1 MRVEFFSSFRWLTSL
16 LAAASLVVVTPSFTR
31 ADDEKPAAEEVKA
44 DEAKPADETKETKET
59 KKLRFA
65 QFVVNSSLPES
76 PGQSGPFGDLQLDLR
91 TTIARLDKAAGD
103 KSIEGIVLE
112 LRNPAIGRGKL
123 NEMRE
128 AIKRFRESGKKVHA
142 QMEMGTPGDYLIACA
157 CDEIVMPESGYL
169 LLPGVRA
176 EPMFYKGL
184 LGMLGLKADFIHM
197 GDAKGAA
204 EPYTRSKWSKPVKE
218 NMTALIDDLYEDMVT
233 TICESRPI
241 SREKV
246 VEIINTGLLTAKQAK
261 EAGLI
266 DRLAYPDELRAEL
279 AKSHE
284 ADNLVYVQNY
294 GKKDVDTDFS
304 GPAGFF
310 KLMGMVMGG
319 EPTKRQTAGDKI
331 AIVYAVG
338 PIMTGKSEQD
348 FFGGETLGSD
358 TIVEALRKAD
368 DDERVAAIVLRID
381 SPGGSAIASDLIW
394 RKMQEIEKPIVAS
407 MGDVAASGG
416 YYIAMGAD
424 KIYAEPGTIT
434 GSIGVVS
441 GKVAMGGLY
450 DKLGISVDVISRGQN
465 SGLFSS
471 MRKFTESERAALLS
485 MMEDVYAQFT
495 TKAAEGRKMPVER
508 LLELAS
514 GKVYTGRQAKQNGLI
529 DELGTLHDAVA
540 SAKKLAGLPDD
551 KKVQLEVLPE
561 PTNFFESLFGNM
573 DAEQEVRL
581 GAALGRISPEI
592 LDAARRAH
600 RLQQLFREPISLVMP
615 FELEIK

>member
-1 MRVEFFSSFRWLTSL
+1 MRCEFFNIFRRFTSVLAVASFVVLTP
-16 LAAASLVVVTPSFTR
+16 SLVR
-31 ADDEKPAAEEVKA
+31 ADDEKPAAA
-44 DEAKPADETKETKET
+44 EAKAAETKPTEATKEA

-65 QFVVNSSLPES
+65 QLIVNSSLPES
-76 PGQSGPFGDLQLDLR
+76 PGQAGPFGDLQLDLR
-91 TTIARLDKAAGD
+91 STIARLDKAAED
-103 KSIEGIVLE
+103 KTIDGLVLE
-112 LRNPAIGRGKL
+112 LRNPSIGRGKL
-123 NEMRE
+123 NELCQ
-128 AIKRFRESGKKVHA
+128 AIKRFRDSGKKVHA

-184 LGMLGLKADFIHM
+184 FDMLGMKADFIHM
-197 GDAKGAA
+197 GEAKGAA
-204 EPYTRSKWSKPVKE
+204 EPFTRAKWSKPVRE
-218 NMTALIDDLYEDMVT
+218 NMTSLIDDLYDDMVT
-233 TICESRPI
+233 TICESRPM

-246 VEIINTGLLTAKQAK
+246 IEAINKGLLTAKQAK

-284 ADNLVYVQNY
+284 AEKLVYVQNY
-294 GKKDVDTDFS
+294 GKQDVDTDFS

-310 KLMGMVMGG
+310 KLMGMMLGG
-319 EPTKRQTAGDKI
+319 EPSKGKPTGDKI

-338 PIMTGKSEQD
+338 PIMTGKSQQD
-348 FFGGETLGSD
+348 FLGGETLGSD
-358 TIVEALRKAD
+358 TIVEALRKAN

-394 RKMQEIEKPIVAS
+394 RKMQEIKKPIVAS
-407 MGDVAASGG
+407 MGDVAGSGG

-424 KIYAEPGTIT
+424 KIFAEPGTIT

-441 GKVAMGGLY
+441 GKLAMGGLY
-450 DKLGISVDVISRGQN
+450 DKLGVSVDVISRGQN

-485 MMEDVYAQFT
+485 MMEDVYEQFT
-495 TKAAEGRKMPVER
+495 TKAAEGRKMPIER
-508 LLELAS
+508 LRELAG

-529 DELGTLHDAVA
+529 DELGTLHDAVT

-551 KKVQLEVLPE
+551 KKVQIEVLPE
-561 PTNFFESLFGNM
+561 PTNFFETLFGSL
-573 DAEQEVRL
+573 DAEEEVRM
-581 GAALGRISPEI
+581 GTALGRLSPEMMEV
-592 LDAARRAH
+592 LRHAH
-600 RLQQLFREPISLVMP
+600 RLQILFREPVTLAMP